1 LFVCKAKQMCKDK
14 EVAGTAFHVY
24 PRVATGPGEHRR
36 YPENTDI
43 SASRHE
49 FLFRPP
55 GFIDAWFTRAVKDE
69 RDLPLVYLLFNITV
83 LTIPGALLV
92 FYLKSN
98 WVGFAFWLTNFVL
111 FQERFSLGLHI
122 SAHRGIFKNSIFNP
136 YASVVIAPFFGVPSG
151 IYHLHHVVYIYV
163 MFCCIPFSG
172 TY

>member
-1 LFVCKAKQMCKDK
+1 MCKDK

-24 PRVATGPGEHRR
+24 PRVATGPGEHRH

-55 GFIDAWFTRAVKDE
+55 GFIDAWFARAVKDE
-69 RDLPLVYLLFNITV
+69 RDLPLVYLLFNISV

-92 FYLKSN
+92 FYFKSN
-98 WVGFAFWLTNFVL
+98 WFGFAFWLTNFVL

-122 SAHRGIFKNSIFNP
+122 SAHRGIFKNSFFNP

-151 IYHLHHVVYIYV
+151 IYHLHHVVDIDIILSEV
-163 MFCCIPFSG
+163 QLFASIKCRA
-172 TY
+172 